1 MSSNLFGSGG
11 GGGVGGLSHRPSIND
26 SFGLRQRNNVHSKLS
41 ASDNNNKSN
50 SNIEGENSHPNNHNT
65 LNHNKKN
72 NVQSFGKWG
81 SSINNV
87 RAPPRMSLASCGGGK
102 KYGTPNRN
110 NVASA
115 SSSNQQHQQKTN
127 NVEKTNN
134 RTATQSSAI
143 VSIEET
149 PNYNKSNTKII
160 EYKSK
165 IRTEADIM
173 LYPDEYDELY
183 TTTNGIE
190 STLDSLCEKIL
201 GWFFFWDTSQS
212 Y

>member
-11 GGGVGGLSHRPSIND
+11 GGGVGGLAPRPSMND
-26 SFGLRQRNNVHSKLS
+26 TFGLRQRNVVHSKLS
-41 ASDNNNKSN
+41 ASDNNN
-50 SNIEGENSHPNNHNT
+50 SNIEGENSHPNNHNP
-65 LNHNKKN
+65 LNNSKKN
-72 NVQSFGKWG
+72 SVQTFGKWG
-81 SSINNV
+81 SSISNV

-115 SSSNQQHQQKTN
+115 GSSNQKQKTN
-127 NVEKTNN
+127 NIEKTNN
-134 RTATQSSAI
+134 RTANQSSSI
-143 VSIEET
+143 VSIET
-149 PNYNKSNTKII
+149 PDYKSNTKII

-173 LYPDEYDELY
+173 LYPDEYDEVY
-183 TTTNGIE
+183 NTSTTNGI
-190 STLDSLCEKIL
+190 SSAVDSICERLL

>member
-11 GGGVGGLSHRPSIND
+11 GGGVGGLAPRPSIND
-26 SFGLRQRNNVHSKLS
+26 TFGLRQRNVVHSKLS

-50 SNIEGENSHPNNHNT
+50 METENSHPNNHNP
-65 LNHNKKN
+65 LNNSKKN
-72 NVQSFGKWG
+72 SVQTFGKWG
-81 SSINNV
+81 SSISNV
-87 RAPPRMSLASCGGGK
+87 RAPPRMSLSVGG

-115 SSSNQQHQQKTN
+115 GNSNQKHQQKTSN
-127 NVEKTNN
+127 IEKTND
-134 RTATQSSAI
+134 RTANQSSSI
-143 VSIEET
+143 VSLET
-149 PNYNKSNTKII
+149 PNYKPNTKII

-173 LYPDEYDELY
+173 LYPDEYDEVY
-183 TTTNGIE
+183 TDNIANGI
-190 STLDSLCEKIL
+190 STLDSICERIL
-201 GWFFFWDTSQS
+201 GWFFFWPTARS